1 MCFILVQLST
11 RSYIVLACNTASQE
25 NIALMRNAFATLGRG
40 DFTAAVE
47 FLSPDFII
55 NLAGVPHQMRG
66 RRIWR
71 RNAEAFF
78 KAFPDMQ
85 MEEQDMFAAD
95 DKVAVRFRFT
105 GTHTGE
111 FLGNQPTGNKVDY
124 QSYELYRIADGKI
137 AEEWICA
144 DMLTILTQIGAFPAR
159 HLVFMWLAGYRV
171 WFAAGLGLLA
181 GAVLMSIRSFVLP

>member
-1 MCFILVQLST
+1 
-11 RSYIVLACNTASQE
+11 VLASNTASQE
-25 NIALMRNAFATLGRG
+25 NIALMRNAFAALSRR
-40 DFTAAVE
+40 DFAAAAE

-55 NLAGVPHQMRG
+55 NLAGVPYQMRG
-66 RRIWR
+66 RRTWR
-71 RNAEAFF
+71 KNTEAFF
-78 KAFPDMQ
+78 NAFPDIQ
-85 MEEQDMFAAD
+85 IETQDMFATD

-111 FLGNQPTGNKVDY
+111 FLGNQPTGKRVDY

-137 AEEWICA
+137 AEEWICS

-159 HLVFMWLAGYRV
+159 HLLLMWLAGYRV

-181 GAVLMSIRSFVLP
+181 GVISTLVLSFIVPDRTH